1 MSLSSTGDL
10 DKLNMIAEQL
20 NDLTEQH
27 LIGLLDDATYAFQLD
42 DALTDLPEPRAP
54 VTQPRAEAPQR
65 LEVELS

>member
-27 LIGLLDDATYAFQLD
+27 LIGLLDDATYAFQLICQSRERPY
-42 DALTDLPEPRAP
+42 T
-54 VTQPRAEAPQR
+54 TTC
-65 LEVELS
+65 